1 MAERIYPVGIQTFS
15 DIINR
20 GCVYVDKTDL
30 IYKLT
35 KKYKYVFLS
44 RPRRFGKSLLS
55 TTLHSYFA
63 GEKGL
68 FKGLAIEGLEKDW
81 TEYPVLHFDL
91 STFKNCNLKDLQSKF
106 NYKLSEY
113 ESIWGNNPE
122 SETPG
127 DRFKNLII
135 SAKEQTG
142 KPVIIIIDEYDA
154 PLLDVLHNE
163 DRLAEIRTV
172 IQEFYAP
179 IKANDEY
186 IRFAFIT
193 GITKFSQLSI
203 FSAINNLSNISMDPE
218 FAAICGITKEEL
230 TTTLSQD
237 IELMAEHNGVSKEEM
252 ARMLQENYDGYHFT
266 RNSPDIF
273 NPFSLMRALAS
284 GEIEDYWFASGTST
298 YLINQM
304 QRFKTNVTELDNVFA
319 FSSSFDRPTEK
330 MTDALPLLYQ
340 SGYLTIKDYDPL
352 SKGYYLGIPNKEVRA
367 GLMENLLPL
376 YTNLSDGTSLGF
388 AARFYQ
394 ALVYGNIDKAMTL
407 MKSYFASI
415 PYPEGGKDVL
425 ADMQK
430 NEYYYETVFYIML
443 SMMNIAV
450 LTQVK
455 SCRGRADAVM
465 FSPHTIF
472 VFEIK
477 INKPAKEALAQ
488 IDEKGYMV
496 PFEADERKLVKI
508 GISFSTET
516 RTIEDWE
523 YRVLDKTSTNPTHKK
538 AYSVEEKRKEHGNA
552 YLPWE
557 KEADDILVNFYNE
570 GKKIKEIAEIMERS
584 RGAIYSRLKKLGIIN

>member
-1 MAERIYPVGIQTFS
+1 MVERIYPVGIQTFS

-63 GEKGL
+63 GEKDL

-81 TEYPVLHFDL
+81 TEYPVLHFDM
-91 STFKNCNLKDLQSKF
+91 STFKNCDLKDLQSKF
-106 NYKLSEY
+106 NFMLSQY
-113 ESIWGNNPE
+113 ESIWGKDPE
-122 SETPG
+122 SETSG

-154 PLLDVLHNE
+154 PLLDVLHDK

-172 IQEFYAP
+172 MQEFYAP

-203 FSAINNLSNISMDPE
+203 FSAINNLTNISMDPE

-340 SGYLTIKDYDPL
+340 SGYLTIKGYDPL

-394 ALVYGNIDKAMTL
+394 ALVYGNIDKAMTQ

-430 NEYYYETVFYIML
+430 NEYYCETVFYIML

-523 YRVLDKTSTNPTHKK
+523 YRIQDKTSTKPTYKK

>member
-1 MAERIYPVGIQTFS
+1 MM
-15 DIINR
+15 N
-20 GCVYVDKTDL
+20 
-30 IYKLT
+30 
-35 KKYKYVFLS
+35 KY
-44 RPRRFGKSLLS
+44 
-55 TTLHSYFA
+55 
-63 GEKGL
+63 
-68 FKGLAIEGLEKDW
+68 W
-81 TEYPVLHFDL
+81 
-91 STFKNCNLKDLQSKF
+91 
-106 NYKLSEY
+106 
-113 ESIWGNNPE
+113 
-122 SETPG
+122 
-127 DRFKNLII
+127 
-135 SAKEQTG
+135 
-142 KPVIIIIDEYDA
+142 
-154 PLLDVLHNE
+154 
-163 DRLAEIRTV
+163 
-172 IQEFYAP
+172 
-179 IKANDEY
+179 
-186 IRFAFIT
+186 RFAFIT

-203 FSAINNLSNISMDPE
+203 FSAINNLANISMDPE

-304 QRFKTNVTELDNVFA
+304 QRFKTDVTELDNVFA

-340 SGYLTIKDYDPL
+340 SGYLTIKGYDPL

-388 AARFYQ
+388 AASFYQ

-508 GISFSTET
+508 GISFSHQKQGLLRIGNTGFWIKLQQNQT
-516 RTIEDWE
+516 
-523 YRVLDKTSTNPTHKK
+523 PKK

-557 KEADDILVNFYNE
+557 KEADDILINFYNE